1 MLGGSNQA
9 EGAVMTEYRPLTA
22 ASPWVELVA
31 DRVDWDGADPAL
43 LTAMLSQLVL
53 IRTFEEYVLE
63 LASAGL
69 VHGPA
74 HSSIGQEGGAV
85 GSILPLNSADAV
97 SGSHR
102 GHHQFLAK
110 ALSHVA
116 PKGLDLT
123 AELPDDVRTVLLRT
137 LAEICGL
144 SRGYSHGRGGS
155 MHLQWKEA
163 GAMGTNA
170 IVGGGV
176 PMAAGYAWANRAS
189 GTDAVSVTYFGDGA
203 INIGSTLETF
213 NLASAWHL
221 PICFFI
227 ENNQYAV
234 STSVAEATGEPRL
247 SARGLGF
254 GIPSWKVDGMD
265 PLAVYLAMQEA
276 LAHMRAGKGPTMI
289 EADTYRYFHQNGSFP
304 GSAFGYRTK
313 DEEAQWRQRDP
324 IMQVAGHLV
333 RRGIMTQAAI
343 DEAVRSAKQ
352 VMAETGDMLLE
363 PLPGGKPSQRRIRLA
378 EWPDPAF
385 VDVGVRGD
393 LSEFEDA
400 YVADRDS
407 FAGEIAARKLIDVV
421 AAVMARRMQTDP
433 TIVVM
438 GEDVHHLNGG
448 TNGATR
454 GLKEQFPDRVL
465 GTPISENAFAG
476 LGGGI
481 ALDGRFKPVVELMY
495 ADFMWVA
502 ADQLFNQIG
511 KARHM
516 FGGDGEVPFVLRSKV
531 ATGTGYGSQHS
542 MDPAGIFATAP
553 GWRIVAPSTPFDY
566 VGLMNS
572 ALLCKDPVVVL
583 EHVDLY
589 TSTGEGPVDDLDYC
603 LPVGRAAIRR
613 TGSAITVISYL
624 AMVHEVLEAV
634 AELGDVDAE
643 VIDLRW
649 LDRASIDW
657 DTIGESV
664 KKTHNVLIAEQ
675 GALGTSYGGWLA
687 DEIQRRFFDQL
698 DQPVQRV
705 TGGEASPSISK
716 VLERA
721 AIAKSEEVAAKLAEI
736 TVQRDNTPHTRMR
749 RAPAASLTESAQ
761 DVPHLFVRGT
771 ARVDRLLRLRK
782 RLNDDGTVRVSVN
795 DLVLT
800 AAARAHVLVPAM
812 NVIWTPDGVRSFSG
826 VDISL
831 TVSTEKGIV
840 TPVLRSVHLM
850 ALSAVAEA
858 TSDMVRR
865 ARTGQL
871 QENEVEGGTMTITNL
886 GMFGTQELA
895 AIINAPQSATLAV
908 GAVHQTPVVAKGKI
922 RVGTV
927 MNVTLSVDHRPI
939 DGATAS
945 RWMAVFVSL
954 LEEPLRILM

>member
-1 MLGGSNQA
+1 
-9 EGAVMTEYRPLTA
+9 MTEHRQLTA

-31 DRVDWDGADPAL
+31 TNEDWDTADPAL
-43 LTAMLSQLVL
+43 LTAMLNQLVL

-85 GSILPLNSADAV
+85 GAILALTSQDAIN
-97 SGSHR
+97 GSHR

-123 AELPDDVRTVLLRT
+123 GELSDGVRTVLLRT

-144 SRGYSHGRGGS
+144 ARGYSHGRGGS

-176 PMAAGYAWANRAS
+176 PMAAGYAWADRAA

-265 PLAVYLAMQEA
+265 PLAVHLAMQEA

-313 DEEAQWRQRDP
+313 DEETLWRERDP
-324 IMQVAGHLV
+324 ILQVAGHLV
-333 RRGIMTQAAI
+333 RRGIMSQTDV
-343 DEAVRSAKQ
+343 DETVRRAKQ
-352 VMAETGDMLLE
+352 VMAETGEVLLE
-363 PLPGGKPSQRRIRLA
+363 PLPGGKPGQRRIRPS

-393 LSEFEDA
+393 LSEFDDA

-407 FAGEIAARKLIDVV
+407 FEGEIAQRKFIDVV
-421 AAVMARRMQTDP
+421 AAVMARRMQTDQ

-454 GLKEQFPDRVL
+454 GLKESFPGRVL

-516 FGGDGEVPFVLRSKV
+516 FGGDGDMPFVLRSKV

-572 ALLCKDPVVVL
+572 ALRCKDPVVVL

-589 TSTGEGPVDDLDYC
+589 TSMGEGPVDDLDYC

-613 TGSAITVISYL
+613 VGSQITVISYL
-624 AMVHEVLEAV
+624 AMVGQVLEAV
-634 AELGDVDAE
+634 AELDDVDAE

-657 DTIGESV
+657 DTIGESI

-687 DEIQRRFFDQL
+687 DEIQRRFFDWL

-721 AIAKSEEVAAKLAEI
+721 AIAKSEEVAVKLAEI
-736 TVQRDNTPHTRMR
+736 TRHARSR
-749 RAPAASLTESAQ
+749 RATTARLTGSTQ

-771 ARVDRLLRLRK
+771 ARVDKLLRMRQ
-782 RLNDDGTVRVSVN
+782 RLNDHGPVRISVN
-795 DLVLT
+795 DLVVT

-812 NVIWTPDGVRSFSG
+812 NVIWAPDAVRSSSS

-831 TVSTEKGIV
+831 AVATERGMV
-840 TPVLRSVHLM
+840 APVLRGLDQM
-850 ALSAVAEA
+850 ALAAVAAA
-858 TSDMVRR
+858 TSDLVGR
-865 ARTGQL
+865 ARSGQL
-871 QENEVEGGTMTITNL
+871 RENELEGGTLTITNL
-886 GMFGTQELA
+886 GMFGTQEFA
-895 AIINAPQSATLAV
+895 AIIDPPQSAKLAV
-908 GAVHQTPVVAKGKI
+908 GAAHKNPVVVKGKI

-927 MNVTLSVDHRPI
+927 MNFTLTVDHRPI
-939 DGATAS
+939 GGATAAQ
-945 RWMAVFVSL
+945 WMAAFVSL
-954 LEEPLRILM
+954 LEEPVRILM